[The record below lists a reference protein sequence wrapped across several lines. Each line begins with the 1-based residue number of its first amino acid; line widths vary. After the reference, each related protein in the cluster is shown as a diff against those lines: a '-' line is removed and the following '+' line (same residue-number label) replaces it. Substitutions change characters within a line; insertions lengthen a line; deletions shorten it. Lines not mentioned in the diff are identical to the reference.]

1 MRVRILA
8 VSMMLIF
15 FALIGGSAWADSITV
30 QNSSFELSNP
40 LNQTAGCVV
49 SGCAYNV
56 SGIPDWI
63 STGVTGSFNPVGF
76 FSSVPDGSLIAFTNG
91 GTLSQDLGVGLSPN
105 ATYTLNVDVGDRA
118 DFNGTY
124 SISLIVGGVTM
135 CTFADNSAAIPGG
148 TFANE
153 ACSFGTG
160 SSVPLGDLVVL
171 LSGGTGQA
179 DFDNVRV
186 TTPEPASL
194 GLLAFGFFSLALIGG
209 LYKRK
214 QALRS
219 AA

>member
-1 MRVRILA
+1 MRLRILA
-8 VSMMLIF
+8 VSVMLICF
-15 FALIGGSAWADSITV
+15 TLIGRSASADTISV

-40 LNQTAGCVV
+40 LDQTAGCVV

-56 SGIPDWI
+56 CGIPDWI
-63 STGVTGSFNPVGF
+63 STGVTGSFNPAGF

-91 GTLSQDLGVGLSPN
+91 GTLSQDLGVGLAPN
-105 ATYTLNVDVGDRA
+105 TSYTLNVDVGDRA

-135 CTFADNSAAIPGG
+135 CSFPGNSASIPGG

-171 LSGGTGQA
+171 LSGGSGQA

-186 TTPEPASL
+186 TTPEPASV
-194 GLLAFGFFSLALIGG
+194 GLLAFGLFSVALIGG

-214 QALRS
+214 QGLQS